1 MVGIIVLICSILFI
15 LAYFVYSRRI
25 SRLYRLDCEAI
36 TPASEFSDGIDYIPT
51 NRWYLLAQ
59 HFSAISAA
67 GPIFGPIIAGL
78 AFGWLPAL
86 LWIVLGCIFVGAVH
100 DFSTLVGSI
109 KHKAKSVA
117 EVVKEYTGKKAYLFF
132 ISYIWLTLIYVL
144 TAFTDITSRAF
155 VNNIQI
161 KDASGNI
168 VDTVIGAGT
177 ASSSILYLSL
187 AIILGIVLKVIQKY
201 SKDNKLIRRIAITF
215 FILLIGVIIII
226 GQKIP
231 LHISSLSSILGTG
244 NSIPA
249 YLEPTSTWNYLILFY
264 CGIASV
270 LPMWLLLQP
279 RGFLGGTFLYIILLG
294 GIIGIFAGSAAGEF
308 HLNFESF
315 TGFTNDKL
323 GPLFPILFI
332 TIACG
337 ACSGFHGIV
346 CSGTTSKQLK
356 SECDAPLVGYGG
368 MLLEGLIALIALS
381 TVMILL
387 PSDFKSSP
395 DTVFALGIGKFI
407 SKLGI
412 DIQFAISFGMLAF
425 ATFVF
430 DTIDVTTRLGRYLI
444 QELFG
449 FKENKG
455 RYISTLITIALP
467 AVMLS
472 TTMISPEGK
481 VIPSYLAV
489 WPIFGAS
496 NQLLAALSL
505 IGLFTWVRRLEKGL
519 TAEIIVGLPMV
530 FMTVMT
536 LWALTLNIIK
546 WLQAVQAGIR
556 TIIDPV
562 GLLSLAL
569 ALLAISIIFI
579 TLRENLKI
587 KSTFILRD

>member
-1 MVGIIVLICSILFI
+1 MIAIILLVSLVIFV
-15 LAYFVYSRRI
+15 LAYFIYSRYI
-25 SRLYRLDCEAI
+25 AKMYRLNCEAK
-36 TPASEFSDGIDYIPT
+36 TPAVEINDGVDFIPT
-51 NRWYLLAQ
+51 NKWYLLAQ

-86 LWIVLGCIFVGAVH
+86 LWIVLGNIFIGAVH

-117 EVVKEYTGKKAYLFF
+117 EVVREYTGTRAYLFF

-144 TAFTDITSRAF
+144 TAFTDITARAF

-161 KDASGNI
+161 KDNAGNI
-168 VDTVIGAGT
+168 IDTVVGAGT
-177 ASSSILYLSL
+177 ASSSALYLSL
-187 AIILGIVLKVIQKY
+187 AVILGIALKLIQKY
-201 SKDNKLIRRIAITF
+201 SKTFSFERWARKIVITI
-215 FILLIGVIIII
+215 FILLIGAIIVL

-231 LHISSLSSILGTG
+231 IHIPSLSQIFGTG
-244 NSIPA
+244 DSIPA
-249 YLEPTSTWNYLILFY
+249 YTEPTSTWNYLILIY

-279 RGFLGGTFLYIILLG
+279 RGFLGGAFLYVILLA
-294 GIIGIFAGSAAGEF
+294 GIVGIFIGSAVNEF
-308 HLNFESF
+308 HLNFNTF
-315 TGFTNDKL
+315 TGIYNDRL

-368 MLLEGLIALIALS
+368 MLLEGVIALIALS

-387 PSDFKSSP
+387 PSDFRSSP

-412 DIQFAISFGMLAF
+412 DMRFAISFGMLAF

-449 FKENKG
+449 FSENKG
-455 RYISTLITIALP
+455 KIISTLITLILP
-467 AVMLS
+467 AILLS

-481 VIPSYLAV
+481 IIPSYLAV

-505 IGLFTWVRRLEKGL
+505 IGLFMWVRKLNKGIIE
-519 TAEIIVGLPMV
+519 EIIVGVPMV
-530 FMTVMT
+530 FMSVMT
-536 LWALTLNIIK
+536 IWALVLNIKNWIE
-546 WLQAVQAGIR
+546 AIVSGTR
-556 TIIDPV
+556 TITDPV
-562 GLLSLAL
+562 GILSSALVLLAL
-569 ALLAISIIFI
+569 SIIYI
-579 TLRENLKI
+579 SLKENVKLE
-587 KSTFILRD
+587 TG

>member
-1 MVGIIVLICSILFI
+1 LIAIILLISFGLFI
-15 LAYFVYSRRI
+15 AAYFIYSRYI
-25 SRLYRLDCEAI
+25 AKMYHLDCEAK
-36 TPASEFSDGIDYIPT
+36 TPATIVNDGVDYIPT
-51 NRWYLLAQ
+51 NKWYLLAQ

-67 GPIFGPIIAGL
+67 GPIFGPIIAAL

-86 LWIVLGCIFVGAVH
+86 LWIVIGNIFIGAVH

-117 EVVKEYTGKKAYLFF
+117 EVVKEYTGTKAYLFF

-144 TAFTDITSRAF
+144 TAFTDITARAF

-161 KDASGNI
+161 KDTTGNI
-168 VDTVIGAGT
+168 IGTVVGAGT
-177 ASSSILYLSL
+177 ASSSALYLSL
-187 AIILGIVLKVIQKY
+187 AVILGIAL
-201 SKDNKLIRRIAITF
+201 KLIEKYAKSVSLGKWLRRITITV
-215 FILLIGVIIII
+215 FILLIGVIIIA
-226 GQKIP
+226 GQNLPIYLP
-231 LHISSLSSILGTG
+231 SLSHILGTG
-244 NSIPA
+244 NSILA
-249 YLEPTSTWNYLILFY
+249 YLEPTSTWNYLILIY

-279 RGFLGGTFLYIILLG
+279 RGFLGGAFLYIILFA
-294 GIIGIFAGSAAGEF
+294 GIIGIFLGSATSTF
-308 HLNFESF
+308 HLNFTAFSGIYNE
-315 TGFTNDKL
+315 NL

-356 SECDAPLVGYGG
+356 SECDAPLIGYGG
-368 MLLEGLIALIALS
+368 MLLEGIIALIALS

-387 PSDFKSSP
+387 PSDFRSSP
-395 DTVFALGIGKFI
+395 DTVFALGIGKFL
-407 SKLGI
+407 SQLGI
-412 DIQFAISFGMLAF
+412 DLRFAISFGMLAF

-455 RYISTLITIALP
+455 KIISTLITIALP

-472 TTMISPEGK
+472 TTMITPEGK
-481 VIPSYLAV
+481 PIPSYLAV

-505 IGLFTWVRRLEKGL
+505 IGLFIWVRKLNKGIIE
-519 TAEIIVGLPMV
+519 EIIVGLPMV

-536 LWALTLNIIK
+536 IWALVLNIKNWI
-546 WLQAVQAGIR
+546 VSIDTGTR
-556 TIIDPV
+556 TFTDPV
-562 GLLSLAL
+562 GLLSVALVLLAL
-569 ALLAISIIFI
+569 SIIYISI
-579 TLRENLKI
+579 RENLKL
-587 KSTFILRD
+587 KTG

>member
-1 MVGIIVLICSILFI
+1 MVALILLISFVLFI
-15 LAYFVYSRRI
+15 LAYFVYSRYI
-25 SRLYRLDCEAI
+25 AKMYHLDCDAK
-36 TPASEFSDGIDYIPT
+36 TPAIELNDGVDYIPT
-51 NRWYLLAQ
+51 NKWYLLAQ

-67 GPIFGPIIAGL
+67 GPIFGPIIAAL

-86 LWIVLGCIFVGAVH
+86 LWIVLGNIFIGAVH
-100 DFSTLVGSI
+100 DFSTLVGSV

-117 EVVKEYTGKKAYLFF
+117 EVVKEYTGTRAYLFF

-144 TAFTDITSRAF
+144 TAFTDITARAF

-161 KDASGNI
+161 KDTAGNVI
-168 VDTVIGAGT
+168 DTVVGAGT
-177 ASSSILYLSL
+177 ASSSVLYLSL
-187 AIILGIVLKVIQKY
+187 AVFLGIILKLVEKY
-201 SKDNKLIRRIAITF
+201 SKSASAEKWLRKIFITI
-215 FILLIGVIIII
+215 FILLIGVIIVA
-226 GQKIP
+226 GQKLPINIP
-231 LHISSLSSILGTG
+231 SLSQILGTG

-249 YLEPTSTWNYLILFY
+249 YNEPTSTWNYFILIY

-270 LPMWLLLQP
+270 LPIWMLLQP
-279 RGFLGGTFLYIILLG
+279 RGFLGGAFLYVILIAG
-294 GIIGIFAGSAAGEF
+294 VIGIFFGSATNEF
-308 HLNFESF
+308 QLNFTAF
-315 TGFTNDKL
+315 LGTYNDKI

-356 SECDAPLVGYGG
+356 SECDAPLIGYGG
-368 MLLEGLIALIALS
+368 MLLEGVIALIALS

-387 PSDFKSSP
+387 PSDFHSSP
-395 DTVFALGIGKFI
+395 DTVFAVGIGKFI
-407 SKLGI
+407 SQLGI
-412 DIQFAISFGMLAF
+412 DLRFAISFGMLAF

-449 FKENKG
+449 FKKNKG
-455 RYISTLITIALP
+455 KIISTVVTLALP
-467 AVMLS
+467 AVLLG

-505 IGLFTWVRRLEKGL
+505 IGLFMWVRKLNKGFIE
-519 TAEIIVGLPMV
+519 EIIVGVPMV

-536 LWALTLNIIK
+536 IWALILNIKI
-546 WLQAVQAGIR
+546 WVDSIYAGTR
-556 TIIDPV
+556 TIADPV
-562 GLLSLAL
+562 GLLSSALVLLAL
-569 ALLAISIIFI
+569 SIIYI
-579 TLRENLKI
+579 SAKENVKLRT
-587 KSTFILRD
+587 SQ

>member
-1 MVGIIVLICSILFI
+1 MVAVILLISFVLFI
-15 LAYFVYSRRI
+15 AAYALYSRYI
-25 SRLYRLDCEAI
+25 AKMYHLDCEAK
-36 TPASEFSDGIDYIPT
+36 TPAHEYNDGVDYIPT
-51 NRWYLLAQ
+51 NKWYLLAQ

-67 GPIFGPIIAGL
+67 GPIFGPIIAAL

-86 LWIVLGCIFVGAVH
+86 LWIVLGNIFIGAVH
-100 DFSTLVGSI
+100 DFSTLVGSV

-117 EVVKEYTGKKAYLFF
+117 EVVKEYTGTRAYLFF

-144 TAFTDITSRAF
+144 TAFTDITARAF

-161 KDASGNI
+161 KDAAGN
-168 VDTVIGAGT
+168 VVSTVMGAGT
-177 ASSSILYLSL
+177 ASSSALYLSL
-187 AIILGIVLKVIQKY
+187 AVFLGIILKLIEKY
-201 SKDNKLIRRIAITF
+201 SKSNTFQIWLRRIVITI
-215 FILLIGVIIII
+215 FIFLIGVIILL
-226 GQKIP
+226 GQNLPIHLP
-231 LHISSLSSILGTG
+231 SLSQILGTG
-244 NSIPA
+244 DSILA
-249 YLEPTSTWNYLILFY
+249 YKESTSTWNYLILIY

-279 RGFLGGTFLYIILLG
+279 RGFLGGAFLYVILIAG
-294 GIIGIFAGSAAGEF
+294 VIGIFFGSVTNQF
-308 HLNFESF
+308 HLNFTAF
-315 TGFTNDKL
+315 TGIYNENL

-356 SECDAPLVGYGG
+356 SECDAPLIGYGG
-368 MLLEGLIALIALS
+368 MLLEGVIALIALS

-387 PSDFKSSP
+387 PSDFRSSP

-407 SKLGI
+407 SQLGI
-412 DIQFAISFGMLAF
+412 DLKFAISFGMLAF

-455 RYISTLITIALP
+455 KIISTLITLALP
-467 AVMLS
+467 AVLLS
-472 TTMISPEGK
+472 TTMITPDGK
-481 VIPSYLAV
+481 PIPSYLAV

-505 IGLFTWVRRLEKGL
+505 IGLFMWVRKLNKGFIE
-519 TAEIIVGLPMV
+519 EIIVGLPMV

-536 LWALTLNIIK
+536 IWALILNIKYWIESIY
-546 WLQAVQAGIR
+546 LGTRAI
-556 TIIDPV
+556 TDPV
-562 GLLSLAL
+562 GLLSVALVLLAL
-569 ALLAISIIFI
+569 SIIYI
-579 TLRENLKI
+579 SLKENIKLK
-587 KSTFILRD
+587 TT

>member
-1 MVGIIVLICSILFI
+1 MISFVLFI
-15 LAYFVYSRRI
+15 AAYALYSRYI
-25 SRLYRLDCEAI
+25 AKMYHLDCEAK
-36 TPASEFSDGIDYIPT
+36 TPAHEYNDGVDYIPT
-51 NRWYLLAQ
+51 NKWYLLAQ

-67 GPIFGPIIAGL
+67 GPIFGPIIAAL

-86 LWIVLGCIFVGAVH
+86 LWIVLGNIFIGAVH
-100 DFSTLVGSI
+100 DFSTLVGSV

-117 EVVKEYTGKKAYLFF
+117 EVVKEYTGTRAYLFF

-144 TAFTDITSRAF
+144 TAFTDITARAF

-161 KDASGNI
+161 KDAAGN
-168 VDTVIGAGT
+168 VVSTVMGAGT
-177 ASSSILYLSL
+177 ASSSALYLSL
-187 AIILGIVLKVIQKY
+187 AVFLGIILKLIEKY
-201 SKDNKLIRRIAITF
+201 SKSNTFQIWLRRIVITI
-215 FILLIGVIIII
+215 FIFLIGVIILL
-226 GQKIP
+226 GQNLPIHLP
-231 LHISSLSSILGTG
+231 SLSQILGTG
-244 NSIPA
+244 DSILA
-249 YLEPTSTWNYLILFY
+249 YKESTSTWNYLILIY

-279 RGFLGGTFLYIILLG
+279 RGFLGGAFLYVILIAG
-294 GIIGIFAGSAAGEF
+294 VIGIFFGSVTNQF
-308 HLNFESF
+308 HLNFTAF
-315 TGFTNDKL
+315 TGIYNENL

-356 SECDAPLVGYGG
+356 SECDAPLIGYGG
-368 MLLEGLIALIALS
+368 MLLEGVIALIALS

-387 PSDFKSSP
+387 PSDFRSSP

-407 SKLGI
+407 SQLGI
-412 DIQFAISFGMLAF
+412 DLKFAISFGMLAF

-455 RYISTLITIALP
+455 KIISTLITLALP
-467 AVMLS
+467 AVLLS
-472 TTMISPEGK
+472 TTMITPDGK
-481 VIPSYLAV
+481 PIPSYLAV

-505 IGLFTWVRRLEKGL
+505 IGLFMWVRKLNKGFIE
-519 TAEIIVGLPMV
+519 EIIVGLPMV

-536 LWALTLNIIK
+536 IWALILNIKYWIESIY
-546 WLQAVQAGIR
+546 LGTRAI
-556 TIIDPV
+556 TDPV
-562 GLLSLAL
+562 GLLSVALVLLAL
-569 ALLAISIIFI
+569 SIIYI
-579 TLRENLKI
+579 SLKENIKLK
-587 KSTFILRD
+587 TT